1 MKILVS
7 PAKSLD
13 FEKVLPVT
21 HTTVPYFEKEATQI
35 NELLKKKSPKNLQ
48 KLMHISEKLA
58 QLNWERNQQFASFE
72 DQPKKSRA
80 AVFAFNGDVYTG
92 LDAYTMKE
100 DSIGHL
106 QKELRILSG
115 LYGILKPLDAIQ
127 AYRLEMGTVLKI
139 GRSKNLYEFWKQ
151 KVTQRLNEELTDG
164 EIIVNLASKEYFSVL
179 ETKSLKAPLVSPE
192 FKDYKNGKLKIISFF
207 AKKARGMMARYLIDH
222 KSTDLNHIRA
232 FESEGYRYSEEAT
245 SSEFNPVFIR

>member
-13 FEKVLPVT
+13 FEKDLPVSY
-21 HTTVPYFEKEATQI
+21 TTVPYFEKEATQI
-35 NELLKKKSPKNLQ
+35 NELLKKKSPKSLQ
-48 KLMHISEKLA
+48 KLMHISDKLA
-58 QLNWERNQQFASFE
+58 QLNWERNQQFAPEENQS
-72 DQPKKSRA
+72 KMSRA
-80 AVFAFNGDVYTG
+80 AIFAFNGDVYTG

-100 DSIGHL
+100 DSIEHL

-127 AYRLEMGTVLKI
+127 AYRLEMGTVLRI

-151 KVTQRLNEELTDG
+151 KVTQRLNEELNDG
-164 EIIVNLASKEYFSVL
+164 EIVVNLASKEYFSVL
-179 ETKSLKAPLVSPE
+179 DIKALNAPLVSPE
-192 FKDYKNGKLKIISFF
+192 FKDYKNGKLKVISFF
-207 AKKARGMMARYLIDH
+207 AKKARGMMARYLVDH
-222 KSTDLNHIRA
+222 KATDLDHIRS

-245 SSEFNPVFIR
+245 SSEFTPVFIR